1 MSFLPTRV
9 DFGGCRRQ
17 FIGFYG
23 GAHVAAVNQI
33 SDARMQIT
41 VFEQQKYQ
49 LKRGEYIKSL
59 IYISRKRSRANGS
72 GSVN

>member
-9 DFGGCRRQ
+9 DFGECRRQ

-41 VFEQQKYQ
+41 VFEV
-49 LKRGEYIKSL
+49 LNNRN
-59 IYISRKRSRANGS
+59 IS
-72 GSVN
+72 